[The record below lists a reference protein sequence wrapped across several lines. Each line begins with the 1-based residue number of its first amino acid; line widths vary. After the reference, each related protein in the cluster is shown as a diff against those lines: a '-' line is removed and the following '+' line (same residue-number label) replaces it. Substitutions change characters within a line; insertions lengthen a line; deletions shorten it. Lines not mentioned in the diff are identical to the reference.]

1 MTQNEIKM
9 VVETE
14 RLILREL
21 KEEDFE
27 YLFAILSDEESM
39 IHYPRT
45 YTEEEVMGWIRK
57 NITGY
62 SEEGFG
68 LWAIVL
74 KENNTVIGDCGI
86 TMQNINGKSLPEIG
100 YHINKKCIKQG
111 YATEAAKA
119 SRKLGFE
126 KFDLDEIYSYM
137 TEGNIG
143 SCRVAEKNGMIL
155 RYKYEDEENG
165 EIRVYSITKEEYN
178 EMK

>member
-1 MTQNEIKM
+1 MIM
-9 VVETE
+9 ETD

-21 KEEDFE
+21 KEDDFE

-45 YTEEEVMGWIRK
+45 YNQDEVMGWIKK
-57 NITGY
+57 NIKRY
-62 SEEGFG
+62 HEEGFG

-74 KENNTVIGDCGI
+74 KENNAVIGDCGI
-86 TMQNINGKSLPEIG
+86 TMQNINGKNLPEIG
-100 YHINKKCIKQG
+100 YHINKKYTKQG

-126 KFDLDEIYSYM
+126 KFDLNEIYSYM

-143 SCRVAEKNGMIL
+143 SYRVAEKNGMTL
-155 RYKYEDEENG
+155 RFKYENEENG
-165 EIRVYSITKEEYN
+165 EIRVYSISKEEYN
-178 EMK
+178 KTK